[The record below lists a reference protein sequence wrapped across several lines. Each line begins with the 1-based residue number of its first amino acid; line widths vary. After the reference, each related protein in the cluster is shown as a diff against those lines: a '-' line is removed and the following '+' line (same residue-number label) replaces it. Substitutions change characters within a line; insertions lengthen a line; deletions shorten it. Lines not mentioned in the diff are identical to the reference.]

1 MERGDIWHVDLDP
14 TKGHEQRGKRF
25 VFIVSPAAFN
35 RLGMPVVLP
44 VTTVGKVA
52 RNTGFAVSL
61 MGAGTTTTG
70 VVQCD
75 QPRTIDMRA
84 RNGKFVEAAPDFITD
99 DVMAKLVTIFE

>member
-1 MERGDIWHVDLDP
+1 MDRGEIWHVDLDP

-25 VFIVSPAAFN
+25 VLIVSPAAFN
-35 RLGMPVVLP
+35 RRGLPVVLP
-44 VTTVGKVA
+44 VTTVGNVA

-61 MGAGTTTTG
+61 MGAGTATTG

-84 RNGKFVEAAPDFITD
+84 RNGKRVENAPDHIID
-99 DVMAKLVTIFE
+99 EVMAKVITIFE